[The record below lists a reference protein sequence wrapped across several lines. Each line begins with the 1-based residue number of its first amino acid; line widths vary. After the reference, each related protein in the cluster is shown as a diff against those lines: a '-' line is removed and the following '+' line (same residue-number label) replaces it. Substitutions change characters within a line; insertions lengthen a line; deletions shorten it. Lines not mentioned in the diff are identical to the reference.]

1 MAASDP
7 ADRDGQKKV
16 SLALQGG
23 GSHGAFTWGV
33 LDFLLEDGRL
43 DIEAITGTSAGAMN
57 AVVLA
62 DGYLEGGRAGARK
75 SLANFWQSMSDTH
88 MFPPADRAFLEAF
101 FSLPLQ
107 QAATQWW
114 GDFLTHLASPYDFN
128 PLGINPLR
136 DYIAKTVDFA
146 KVRACKK
153 LKLFVAAT
161 NVRNGK
167 IKIFEGSELTADHV
181 MASACLPYLFQA
193 VEIGGEFYWDGGFLG
208 NPALFPLFYK
218 TACPDI
224 VIVQINPIER
234 ADVPRTAHEIQ
245 DRMNEITFNG
255 ALMSE
260 MRAIDFVNRLVDSK
274 ILAHGKYMRPFMHR
288 IDGGQ
293 SLEQFSA
300 ASKLDTSWSL
310 ISKLHDLGREAAAQW
325 LNATYDSIGREGTL
339 DLRIA
344 YV

>member
-1 MAASDP
+1 MPSKSLAGGTGH
-7 ADRDGQKKV
+7 RKKV

-33 LDFLLEDGRL
+33 LDFLLEDERL

-57 AVVLA
+57 AAVLA
-62 DGYLEGGRAGARK
+62 QGYLESGRAGARNALTKFWESISDK
-75 SLANFWQSMSDTH
+75 SIL
-88 MFPPADRAFLEAF
+88 PPLERPFLEALE
-101 FSLPLQ
+101 SV
-107 QAATQWW
+107 TTDWW

-128 PLGINPLR
+128 PLNVNPLR
-136 DYIAKTVDFA
+136 DHLQEAVDFA
-146 KVRACKK
+146 KVRACKE
-153 LKLFVAAT
+153 LKLFIAAT
-161 NVRNGK
+161 NVRSGK
-167 IKIFEGSELTADHV
+167 IKIFEGHELTADHI

-193 VEIGGEFYWDGGFLG
+193 VEIDGEFYWDGGFLG

-224 VIVQINPIER
+224 VIVQINPIGR
-234 ADVPRTAHEIQ
+234 NAVPRSAQEIQ

-260 MRAIDFVNRLVDSK
+260 MRAIDFVNRLVDTK
-274 ILAHGKYMRPFMHR
+274 ILSRGNYMRPFVHM

-293 SLEQFSA
+293 DLEEFSA
-300 ASKLDTSWSL
+300 SSKLDVSWGF
-310 ISKLHDLGREAAAQW
+310 ISKLHELGREAAMRW
-325 LNATYDSIGREGTL
+325 LDSTYNSIGREGTF
-339 DLRIA
+339 DLRTA